1 MINDFSLQDS
11 INIYFTRKKNS
22 PFNDKIINRRR
33 AKMLQ
38 MIKDNSGYFSLD
50 NIKKE
55 EPILYEIY
63 LGQSKEKNYNTFSG
77 FLLNQIDNNDFKENL
92 EKQIRQEA
100 QRYGTAMVYQE
111 YSKLIESEKKNTSHK
126 DNLKELIDIMAIKFL
141 FSNKTFDCDN
151 DSDLDNDKSNEEYDE
166 EEFFN
171 RDDEDDYT

>member
-63 LGQSKEKNYNTFSG
+63 LGQSKEKNYNTF
-77 FLLNQIDNNDFKENL
+77 N
-92 EKQIRQEA
+92 
-100 QRYGTAMVYQE
+100 
-111 YSKLIESEKKNTSHK
+111 
-126 DNLKELIDIMAIKFL
+126 
-141 FSNKTFDCDN
+141 
-151 DSDLDNDKSNEEYDE
+151 
-166 EEFFN
+166 
-171 RDDEDDYT
+171 YTIA